1 MSCELGNR
9 GTAVV
14 REERAEAF
22 VPPRVGGVTARSTS
36 SCRSAVAVSDW
47 LTGVCRAEMS
57 HVCHLGTARVASEA
71 SKRRSA
77 IRFSPVDLRLPSQ
90 EG

>member
-22 VPPRVGGVTARSTS
+22 LPPREGGVTARSAS
-36 SCRSAVAVSDW
+36 SCRSAFAVSDW

-57 HVCHLGTARVASEA
+57 HVCHPGTARE
-71 SKRRSA
+71 RS
-77 IRFSPVDLRLPSQ
+77 
-90 EG
+90 